1 MWTWNGESTAATSFM
16 LVHFS
21 SLAKRIPEGFYPI
34 IKLKEEEEEKRLL
47 NLVEI

>member
-1 MWTWNGESTAATSFM
+1 M

-47 NLVEI
+47 NLVEIWIRFSPNVNKF